1 MQTVYIVRDT
11 HNEIA
16 PIRTHPENNC
26 SCLREARKSRRH
38 SRQAIHRYLHGWTGV
53 WKHPLP
59 PPYPSL
65 QGTPRKNTM
74 AHRVGDV
81 QFEGERTLDRNVASS
96 RDTTESSVSKVLSCK
111 QVACKKPLL
120 VTERTESFHLALSTL
135 SPSSF
140 RLVSFFF
147 FLFFF
152 IFPFSSFLR
161 RICTRT
167 ICSFIRFARHAVLIS
182 SLHLFLILLSVLI
195 REITCLVMKRRKLN
209 KYSLNNSN
217 LSKWSIG

>member
-1 MQTVYIVRDT
+1 MQTCRVHIVCRVYTQWNSADSYT
-11 HNEIA
+11 
-16 PIRTHPENNC
+16 
-26 SCLREARKSRRH
+26 SREQLLVPPWSSKIEETFSASD
-38 SRQAIHRYLHGWTGV
+38 SPLPPLWMDSV
-53 WKHPLP
+53 WKHPLSP
-59 PPYPSL
+59 LLTRY
-65 QGTPRKNTM
+65 TPRKNTM

-147 FLFFF
+147 LFYISLFLFSSPYTYILARNLF
-152 IFPFSSFLR
+152 IHSICSLRCISFLSLSLSH
-161 RICTRT
+161 
-167 ICSFIRFARHAVLIS
+167 SFIIYADPR
-182 SLHLFLILLSVLI
+182 
-195 REITCLVMKRRKLN
+195 ITCLVVKLN

>member
-1 MQTVYIVRDT
+1 MQTCRVHIVCRVYTQWNSADSYT
-11 HNEIA
+11 
-16 PIRTHPENNC
+16 
-26 SCLREARKSRRH
+26 SREQLLVPPWSSKIEETFSASD
-38 SRQAIHRYLHGWTGV
+38 SPLPPLWMDSV
-53 WKHPLP
+53 WKHPLSP
-59 PPYPSL
+59 LLTRY
-65 QGTPRKNTM
+65 TPRKNTM

-147 FLFFF
+147 SFLYFPFPLFFAVY
-152 IFPFSSFLR
+152 IYSLA
-161 RICTRT
+161 
-167 ICSFIRFARHAVLIS
+167 ICSFIRFARYAVFLS
-182 SLHLFLILLSVLI
+182 SLYLFLIPLSFMLI
-195 REITCLVMKRRKLN
+195 R
-209 KYSLNNSN
+209 
-217 LSKWSIG
+217 G